1 MSIEEH
7 RNDGTMLAPVNHET
21 SGGPANPSRR
31 RFTRAGFA
39 GSGVILTLASRPV
52 LGAACCKSPSGFLS
66 GNASTH
72 GNLQVCLGRSPGY
85 WKNRE
90 GSWPIPTNTLFR
102 HVFGC
107 GGNSPYYPCTMLSL
121 LGPQHFDKDNLGMHL
136 VAAYLNAMQGW
147 TPFLQVDTLQGMFN
161 EWQASGTF
169 CPTATVQW
177 NSAEI
182 VDYLKS
188 TQA

>member
-7 RNDGTMLAPVNHET
+7 RNDDTMLPPATHET
-21 SGGPANPSRR
+21 GGGPANPSRR
-31 RFTRAGFA
+31 KFARAGFA

-52 LGAACCKSPSGFLS
+52 LGAAVCKSPSGFLS

-72 GNLQVCLGRSPGY
+72 GDPPVCLGRSPGY
-85 WKNRE
+85 WKNSQ
-90 GSWPIPTNTLFR
+90 GNWPIPTSTLFR
-102 HVFGC
+102 NVFSC
-107 GGNSPYYPCTMLSL
+107 KGNSPYYPCTMLNL
-121 LGPQHFDKDNLGMHL
+121 LTPQQFDKDNLGMHL

-147 TPFLQVDTLQGMFN
+147 TPFLEVTTLQSMFS
-161 EWQASGTF
+161 EWQANGAF